1 MSNEEWKKLQDEKI
15 CSENIRIVSKRVENA
30 LRHIVFSYYSTEGKD
45 KALEKLDSFVSNTN
59 LATKITGEN
68 VNNIEA
74 GIKGELSFFDS
85 FRDRFHLVPT
95 LDAGCSFDF
104 IGMIDDGDPLRRS
117 FGGRFVRID
126 ATTNIEEKKKREV
139 VSCFG
144 QKQWPYVFAHVR
156 SKDKKLDFYD
166 EKFGLIGDSQT
177 LDCSVGA
184 ECEGALRSLDVRY
197 QCVRREMLEGVQT
210 HEAAS
215 VADCKIPEEVSG
227 KLSVEQQG
235 ALNAQAVFFSQYRY
249 ALNIV
254 PALEAG
260 EFTDF
265 IGEHDGELVRYL
277 ILTSIKDY
285 CVTIRPSM
293 EKLSKGWRYKI
304 VLFDESTK
312 VFRFFDWDH
321 WYLMDDMPIEVE

>member
-1 MSNEEWKKLQDEKI
+1 MSNEEWKKLQDEK
-15 CSENIRIVSKRVENA
+15 SRLESIRMASKRIENA
-30 LRHIVFSYYSTEGKD
+30 LRHVVFSYYTTEGKD
-45 KALEKLDSFVSNTN
+45 RALAKLDSLVGKSG
-59 LATKITGEN
+59 LSEKITEKN

-74 GIKGELSFFDS
+74 GIKGELCFFDS

-104 IGMIDDGDPLRRS
+104 IGMIDDGDQLRES

-126 ATTNIEEKKKREV
+126 VTTNIEEKKKREV

-177 LDCSVGA
+177 LNCSVGA

-197 QCVRREMLEGVQT
+197 QCVRREMFDGVQT

-215 VADCKIPEEVSG
+215 VADCKIPEEVSS
-227 KLSVEQQG
+227 KLSVEQQR

-254 PALEAG
+254 PALETG

-277 ILTSIKDY
+277 ILTSLKDY
-285 CVTIRPSM
+285 CDKIRPSM
-293 EKLSKGWRYKI
+293 EKLSKGSRYKI
-304 VLFDESTK
+304 ALFDEGSQM
-312 VFRFFDWDH
+312 FRFFDWDH
-321 WYLMDDMPIEVE
+321 WRLLDDMPDWD